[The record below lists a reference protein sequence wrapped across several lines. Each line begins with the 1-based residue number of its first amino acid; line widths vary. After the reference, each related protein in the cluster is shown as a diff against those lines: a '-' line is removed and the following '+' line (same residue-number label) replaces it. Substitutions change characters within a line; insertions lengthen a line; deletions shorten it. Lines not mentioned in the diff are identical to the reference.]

1 MPWPETALA
10 ARVTGIEVHTVHVP
24 NAANGEIKPQ
34 TLAAVR
40 AGLAARSGPRVL
52 CGDLNTPR
60 REAPDGTVWSFA
72 RDGRGR
78 LRPERAG
85 AWDAAELGVVPGLR
99 DLGFT
104 DAFRA
109 VNGWAAREPSWTWRR
124 IAGHGGGWRLDHV
137 FCRRARARRVRLP
150 PRLARGRSQRPLG
163 ARGGSRCRPTA
174 RGYESLM
181 SYAITN
187 LREVEDMAAKHGFGE
202 LQASRFPRTDVGMED
217 SGLAYHAVKPG
228 KQQPFGHR
236 HKTAEEIHVIISGSG
251 RVKLDDE
258 LVEVKEM
265 DVIRV
270 APEVTRAF
278 EAGPD
283 GLEYLVFSPRRENDS
298 DMVPDVWE
306 S

>member
-1 MPWPETALA
+1 
-10 ARVTGIEVHTVHVP
+10 
-24 NAANGEIKPQ
+24 
-34 TLAAVR
+34 
-40 AGLAARSGPRVL
+40 
-52 CGDLNTPR
+52 
-60 REAPDGTVWSFA
+60 
-72 RDGRGR
+72 
-78 LRPERAG
+78 
-85 AWDAAELGVVPGLR
+85 
-99 DLGFT
+99 
-104 DAFRA
+104 
-109 VNGWAAREPSWTWRR
+109 
-124 IAGHGGGWRLDHV
+124 
-137 FCRRARARRVRLP
+137 
-150 PRLARGRSQRPLG
+150 
-163 ARGGSRCRPTA
+163 
-174 RGYESLM
+174 M

-283 GLEYLVFSPRRENDS
+283 GLEYLVFSPRREDDS

>member
-1 MPWPETALA
+1 
-10 ARVTGIEVHTVHVP
+10 
-24 NAANGEIKPQ
+24 
-34 TLAAVR
+34 
-40 AGLAARSGPRVL
+40 
-52 CGDLNTPR
+52 
-60 REAPDGTVWSFA
+60 
-72 RDGRGR
+72 
-78 LRPERAG
+78 
-85 AWDAAELGVVPGLR
+85 
-99 DLGFT
+99 
-104 DAFRA
+104 
-109 VNGWAAREPSWTWRR
+109 
-124 IAGHGGGWRLDHV
+124 
-137 FCRRARARRVRLP
+137 
-150 PRLARGRSQRPLG
+150 
-163 ARGGSRCRPTA
+163 
-174 RGYESLM
+174 M

-298 DMVPDVWE
+298 DMVPGRLGELE
-306 S
+306 SGSPPAPAAGAARPLARRHGGPGARRAPPAGPSRARTARRRTAPRR

>member
-1 MPWPETALA
+1 
-10 ARVTGIEVHTVHVP
+10 
-24 NAANGEIKPQ
+24 
-34 TLAAVR
+34 
-40 AGLAARSGPRVL
+40 
-52 CGDLNTPR
+52 
-60 REAPDGTVWSFA
+60 
-72 RDGRGR
+72 
-78 LRPERAG
+78 
-85 AWDAAELGVVPGLR
+85 
-99 DLGFT
+99 
-104 DAFRA
+104 
-109 VNGWAAREPSWTWRR
+109 
-124 IAGHGGGWRLDHV
+124 
-137 FCRRARARRVRLP
+137 
-150 PRLARGRSQRPLG
+150 
-163 ARGGSRCRPTA
+163 
-174 RGYESLM
+174 M

-258 LVEVKEM
+258 LVDVREM

-283 GLEYLVFSPRRENDS
+283 GLEYLVFSPRRENDA
-298 DMVPDVWE
+298 DMVQDVWE